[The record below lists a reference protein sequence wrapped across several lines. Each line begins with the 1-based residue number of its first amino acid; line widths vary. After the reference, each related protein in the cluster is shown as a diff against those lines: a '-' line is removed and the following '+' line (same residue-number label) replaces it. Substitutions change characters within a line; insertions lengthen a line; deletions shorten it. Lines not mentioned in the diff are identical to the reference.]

1 MYFLKNRYSEKVMDM
16 NTSICF
22 LHKNILKYVFKDIS
36 CSDRELLSSSRGLTQ
51 ESCLHSTFSNCY
63 HSMMLVLFFHI
74 TPLVREDH
82 LIAPQVQIMRS
93 HSKLKSI
100 NFS

>member
-1 MYFLKNRYSEKVMDM
+1 MYFLKNRYSEKVMDV

-36 CSDRELLSSSRGLTQ
+36 CSDRELLRNSRRLTQ
-51 ESCLHSTFSNCY
+51 ESWLHCTFSNCY
-63 HSMMLVLFFHI
+63 HSMVLVLFFHI
-74 TPLVREDH
+74 TLCVREDR
-82 LIAPQVQIMRS
+82 LIAPQVHMMLS
-93 HSKLKSI
+93 CSNLKSI